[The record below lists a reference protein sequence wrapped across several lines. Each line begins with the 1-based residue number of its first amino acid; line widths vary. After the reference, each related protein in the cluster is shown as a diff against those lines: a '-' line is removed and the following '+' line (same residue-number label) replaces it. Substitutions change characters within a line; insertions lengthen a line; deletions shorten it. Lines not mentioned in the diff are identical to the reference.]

1 MVSVSPENGEQKM
14 KIRSLPIR
22 RLKAPREKGGEGIV
36 LSYTASTAAVDRYG
50 DVIDQKG
57 WNLDSY
63 RGNPVV
69 LWQHRSD
76 LAPIGKGTVKIHND
90 SLLIDVE
97 FDTDDFSAEIARKAQ
112 AGFINAVSVGFNPLQ
127 SVPRSDLPAEH
138 FAYGEK
144 GYFFESSEL
153 LEVSMVSI
161 PANGDA
167 IAAKSLGLAETIASV
182 SKHILEIRDEEDRI
196 VIHFAKSER
205 EETIE
210 EDEEEEIIEESAP
223 VGEGYGSDDED
234 DEDKEEE
241 RNFAPL
247 GRIDWGD
254 KEDFVRELIKLGD
267 SAAT

>member
-1 MVSVSPENGEQKM
+1 MVSVSTENGEQKM

-22 RLKAPREKGGEGIV
+22 RLKAPREKGGDGIV

-63 RGNPVV
+63 KGNPVV

-127 SVPRSDLPAEH
+127 SVPRSDLPADH

-167 IAAKSLGLAETIASV
+167 VAAKSLDAGQLASV

-196 VIHFAKSER
+196 VVVFAKGEP
-205 EETIE
+205 EEMIE
-210 EDEEEEIIEESAP
+210 EEEEEEEIIEESAP
-223 VGEGYGSDDED
+223 VGEGYGSDDD
-234 DEDKEEE
+234 DEDEDEK
-241 RNFAPL
+241 RGFVHI

-267 SAAT
+267 PAAK